1 MTDSTTTDSTT
12 SHGGDR
18 PLAGLRV
25 LDLSRM
31 FPGAFCTLML
41 ADLGAEV
48 IRVEPPDGNDPVRGM
63 PGGLA
68 AYQRGKRSLALDL
81 KQAAA
86 ADVVRRLLEHVDV
99 VVVETALPRPLLE
112 AGISYESAAAARP
125 ELIWCAI
132 PAFGRGSPY
141 ASRSGHDIAFLGYS
155 GILALMAGST
165 VPATPDFVLASP
177 IAALLGC
184 IGILAAVAERDR
196 TGVGRMVES
205 TLVDSTMWVI
215 GEQIARVA
223 GGGQAGWGEA
233 ASRRA
238 YRAADGK
245 MITLS
250 AAEPRT
256 WSAFCTGLDRPD
268 LEPRLHSDAAGQ
280 DALREELAAI
290 FATRT
295 AAEWV
300 TYFDG
305 TAAAVGPVLTVEDIL
320 VDEHVVA
327 RGSIVDLGRNSDDQL
342 LALRPPLR
350 AYAPDGS
357 EIAPALDP
365 PPALGADTDELLRGA
380 GFTADEVDA
389 LRRDGVVGPT
399 P

>member
-1 MTDSTTTDSTT
+1 MTDSMMGS
-12 SHGGDR
+12 R

-25 LDLSRM
+25 LDLTRM
-31 FPGAFCTLML
+31 FPGAFCTLLL

-68 AYQRGKRSLALDL
+68 AYQRGKRSFTLDL
-81 KQAAA
+81 KQGAAP
-86 ADVVRRLLEHVDV
+86 DVVRRLLAHVDV
-99 VVVETALPRPLLE
+99 VVVETALPRPLVE
-112 AGISYESAAAARP
+112 AGISYETAAAERP

-132 PAFGRGSPY
+132 PAFGRDSPY
-141 ASRSGHDIAFLGYS
+141 GSRSGHDIAFLGYS

-184 IGILAAVAERDR
+184 IGILAAVTERDR

-223 GGGQAGWGEA
+223 AGGQAGWGEA

-256 WSAFCTGLDRPD
+256 WSAFCSGLDRPD
-268 LEPRLHSDAAGQ
+268 LESRLHSDPAGQ
-280 DALREELAAI
+280 DALRDELAAI
-290 FATRT
+290 FMTRT

-300 TYFDG
+300 THFDG
-305 TAAAVGPVLTVEDIL
+305 TAAAVGPVLTVEDLL
-320 VDEHVVA
+320 VDDHVVA
-327 RGSIVDLGRNSDDQL
+327 RRSIVDLARDSDDQL
-342 LALRPPLR
+342 LALRSPVR
-350 AYAPDGS
+350 SYAPDGS
-357 EIAPALDP
+357 EIPNVLDP
-365 PPALGADTDELLRGA
+365 PPSLGADTDDVLRAA
-380 GFTADEVDA
+380 GFGADEIDA
-389 LRRDGVVGPT
+389 LRRDGVIGST
-399 P
+399 SA

>member
-1 MTDSTTTDSTT
+1 MTT
-12 SHGGDR
+12 SSTDRAVGDR

-25 LDLSRM
+25 LDLTRM
-31 FPGAFCTLML
+31 FPGAFCTLVL

-81 KQAAA
+81 KQSAA
-86 ADVVRRLLEHVDV
+86 ADVVRRLLAHVDV

-112 AGISYESAAAARP
+112 AGISYETAAAERP

-132 PAFGRGSPY
+132 PAFGRDSPY
-141 ASRSGHDIAFLGYS
+141 GSRSGHDIAFLGYS

-177 IAALLGC
+177 IAALVGC

-196 TGVGRMVES
+196 TGTGRMVES

-245 MITLS
+245 LVTLS

-256 WSAFCTGLDRPD
+256 WSAFCGGVDRPD
-268 LEPRLHSDAAGQ
+268 LEPRLYSDPQGQ
-280 DALREELAAI
+280 DGLRAELEAI

-300 TYFDG
+300 AHFDG

-320 VDEHVVA
+320 VDDHVVA
-327 RGSIVDLGRNSDDQL
+327 RGSLVDLARGAGEPLR
-342 LALRPPLR
+342 ALRPPIR
-350 AYAPDGS
+350 SYAPDGS
-357 EIAPALDP
+357 EITIELGSP
-365 PPALGADTDELLRGA
+365 PELGEDTDEILTDA
-380 GFTADEVDA
+380 GLSADEIDA
-389 LRRDGVVGPT
+389 LRRDGVIGEAS
-399 P
+399 

>member
-1 MTDSTTTDSTT
+1 MTDSTTTPD
-12 SHGGDR
+12 GRDR
-18 PLAGLRV
+18 PLAGRRV

-31 FPGAFCTLML
+31 FPGAFCTQLL

-48 IRVEPPDGNDPVRGM
+48 IRVEAPDGNDPVRGM

-86 ADVVRRLLEHVDV
+86 ADVVRRLFEHVDV

-112 AGISYESAAAARP
+112 AGISYETAAAVRP
-125 ELIWCAI
+125 ALIWCAI
-132 PAFGRGSPY
+132 PAFGQGSPY
-141 ASRSGHDIAFLGYS
+141 ASRTGHDIAFLGYS
-155 GILALMAGST
+155 GLLALMAGSA

-177 IAALLGC
+177 IAALFGC
-184 IGILAAVAERDR
+184 IGILAALSERDR

-205 TLVDSTMWVI
+205 TLVDGTMWVI

-223 GGGQAGWGEA
+223 AGGQAGWGEA

-256 WSAFCTGLDRPD
+256 WSAFCAGLDRPD
-268 LEPRLHSDAAGQ
+268 LEPRLRTDAAGQ
-280 DALREELAAI
+280 DALREELEGI
-290 FATRT
+290 FLTRT

-300 TYFDG
+300 AHFDG
-305 TAAAVGPVLTVEDIL
+305 TAAAVGPVLTVEDLL
-320 VDEHVVA
+320 VDDHVVA
-327 RGSIVDLGRNSDDQL
+327 RGSIVDLARDSEDQL
-342 LALRPPLR
+342 LALRPPVR

-357 EIAPALDP
+357 ELTNPLDP
-365 PPALGADTDELLRGA
+365 PPALGADTDAVLAAA
-380 GFTADEVDA
+380 GLTADEIAA
-389 LRRDGVVGPT
+389 LRRDGVIGASSA
-399 P
+399 

>member
-1 MTDSTTTDSTT
+1 MTRD
-12 SHGGDR
+12 GGDR

-48 IRVEPPDGNDPVRGM
+48 VRVEPPDGNDPVRSM

-81 KQAAA
+81 KHAAA
-86 ADVVRRLLEHVDV
+86 PDVVRRLVASVDV
-99 VVVETALPRPLLE
+99 VVVETALPRTLLD
-112 AGISYESAAAARP
+112 AGISYEAAAADHP
-125 ELIWCAI
+125 GLIWCAI

-165 VPATPDFVLASP
+165 IPATPDFVLASP
-177 IAALLGC
+177 IAALIGC

-205 TLVDSTMWVI
+205 SLVDSTMWVI

-223 GGGQAGWGEA
+223 AGGQAGWGEA

-245 MITLS
+245 LITLS

-256 WSAFCTGLDRPD
+256 WAAFCAGIDRPD
-268 LEPRLHSDAAGQ
+268 LEPRLYSDAAGQ
-280 DALREELAAI
+280 DALRDELEAI

-300 TYFDG
+300 AHYDG
-305 TAAAVGPVLTVEDIL
+305 TAAAVGPVLTAEDIL
-320 VDEHVVA
+320 VDDHVAA
-327 RGSIVDLGRNSDDQL
+327 RGSLVDVGPGPSEHL

-350 AYAPDGS
+350 SYAPDGS
-357 EIAPALDP
+357 EIPVALDP
-365 PPALGADTDELLRGA
+365 PPALGAHTDEVLAAA
-380 GFTADEVDA
+380 GFDADAIGA
-389 LRRDGVVGPT
+389 LRRDGVIPGA
-399 P
+399 

>member
-1 MTDSTTTDSTT
+1 MTT
-12 SHGGDR
+12 SSTDRAGGDR

-25 LDLSRM
+25 LDLTRM
-31 FPGAFCTLML
+31 FPGAFCTLVL

-81 KQAAA
+81 KQSAA
-86 ADVVRRLLEHVDV
+86 ADVVRRLLAHVDV

-112 AGISYESAAAARP
+112 AGISYETAAAERP

-132 PAFGRGSPY
+132 PAFGRDSPY
-141 ASRSGHDIAFLGYS
+141 GSRSGHDIAFLGYS

-250 AAEPRT
+250 AAEART
-256 WSAFCTGLDRPD
+256 WSAFCAGIDRPD
-268 LEPRLHSDAAGQ
+268 LEPRLYSDASGQ
-280 DALREELAAI
+280 DQLRQELEGI

-300 TYFDG
+300 AHFDG
-305 TAAAVGPVLTVEDIL
+305 TAAAVGPVLTVEDLL

-327 RGSIVDLGRNSDDQL
+327 RRSIVDLSPDSEQPLR
-342 LALRPPLR
+342 ALRPPLR
-350 AYAPDGS
+350 TYAPDGS
-357 EIAPALDP
+357 EISSVLGA
-365 PPALGADTDELLRGA
+365 PPALGADTDDVLRAA
-380 GFTADEVDA
+380 GFADDEIGA
-389 LRRDGVVGPT
+389 LRRDGVLGAAGG
-399 P
+399 

>member
-1 MTDSTTTDSTT
+1 MTTPPVPDHD
-12 SHGGDR
+12 GDR

-25 LDLSRM
+25 LDLTRM
-31 FPGAFCTLML
+31 FPGAFCTLLL

-48 IRVEPPDGNDPVRGM
+48 IRVEPPDGRDPVRGM

-81 KQAAA
+81 KHPVA
-86 ADVVRRLLEHVDV
+86 ADVVRRLLAHVDV
-99 VVVETALPRPLLE
+99 VVVETALPRPLLD
-112 AGISYESAAAARP
+112 AGISYESAAAERP

-132 PAFGRGSPY
+132 PAFGRESPY

-177 IAALLGC
+177 IAALFGC

-196 TGVGRMVES
+196 TGVGRMVEA

-223 GGGQAGWGEA
+223 AGGQAGWGEA

-238 YRAADGK
+238 YRAGDGK

-256 WSAFCTGLDRPD
+256 WSAFCAGLDRPD
-268 LEPRLHSDAAGQ
+268 LEPRLRSDADGQ
-280 DALREELAAI
+280 ETLRQELEGI
-290 FATRT
+290 FATRP

-300 TYFDG
+300 AHFDG

-320 VDEHVVA
+320 VDDHVAA
-327 RGSIVDLGRNSDDQL
+327 RGSLVDLARDGEPSMR
-342 LALRPPLR
+342 ALRPPVR
-350 AYAPDGS
+350 AYGPDGS
-357 EIAPALDP
+357 EIVVTLGAPP
-365 PPALGADTDELLRGA
+365 ELGADTDALLRAA
-380 GFTADEVDA
+380 GFGDEEIDA
-389 LRRDGVVGPT
+389 LRRDGVLGAEG
-399 P
+399 

>member
-1 MTDSTTTDSTT
+1 MARD
-12 SHGGDR
+12 GGDR

-41 ADLGAEV
+41 RDLGAEV
-48 IRVEPPDGNDPVRGM
+48 VRIEPPDGNDPVRTM

-81 KQAAA
+81 KHAAA
-86 ADVVRRLLEHVDV
+86 PDVVRRLIASVDV
-99 VVVETALPRPLLE
+99 VVVETALPRTLVD
-112 AGISYESAAAARP
+112 AGISYEAAAADHP
-125 ELIWCAI
+125 GLIWCAI

-165 VPATPDFVLASP
+165 IPATPDFVLASP
-177 IAALLGC
+177 IAALVGC

-205 TLVDSTMWVI
+205 SLVDSTMWVI

-233 ASRRA
+233 ASRRS

-245 MITLS
+245 LITLS

-256 WSAFCTGLDRPD
+256 WAAFCAGVDRPD
-268 LEPRLHSDAAGQ
+268 LEPRLSSDAAGQ
-280 DALREELAAI
+280 DALREELEGI
-290 FATRT
+290 FATRD

-300 TYFDG
+300 AHFDG
-305 TAAAVGPVLTVEDIL
+305 TAAAVGPVLTAEDIL
-320 VDEHVVA
+320 ADDHVAA
-327 RGSIVDLGRNSDDQL
+327 RGSLVDLGRTPEDQMV
-342 LALRPPLR
+342 ALRLPLR
-350 AYAPDGS
+350 SYSPDGS
-357 EIAPALDP
+357 EIVVELEP
-365 PPALGADTDELLRGA
+365 PPGLGAHTDDVLVAA
-380 GFTADEVDA
+380 GYDADEIAA
-389 LRRDGVVGPT
+389 LRRDGVIPGA
-399 P
+399 

>member
-1 MTDSTTTDSTT
+1 MTDSTAT
-12 SHGGDR
+12 SKQGDDGDR

-48 IRVEPPDGNDPVRGM
+48 IRIEPPDGNDPVRGM

-68 AYQRGKRSLALDL
+68 AYQRRKRSVALDL
-81 KQAAA
+81 KHAAA
-86 ADVVRRLLEHVDV
+86 AGVVRRLVAHVDV
-99 VVVETALPRPLLE
+99 VVVETALPRSLLD
-112 AGISYESAAAARP
+112 AGISYETAATERP
-125 ELIWCAI
+125 GLIWCAI

-141 ASRSGHDIAFLGYS
+141 GSRSGHDIAFLGYS

-165 VPATPDFVLASP
+165 IPATPDFVLASP
-177 IAALLGC
+177 IAALVGC

-196 TGVGRMVES
+196 TGIGRLVES

-223 GGGQAGWGEA
+223 AGGQAGWGEA

-245 MITLS
+245 LITLS

-256 WSAFCTGLDRPD
+256 WSAFCAGVERPD
-268 LEPRLHSDAAGQ
+268 LEPRLYSDAAGQ
-280 DALREELAAI
+280 DALRAELEAI
-290 FATRT
+290 FATRS
-295 AAEWV
+295 AAAWV
-300 TYFDG
+300 AHFDG

-320 VDEHVVA
+320 VDDHVVA
-327 RGSIVDLGRNSDDQL
+327 RGSVVDLARGADDPL
-342 LALRPPLR
+342 RALRPPIR
-350 AYAPDGS
+350 SYAPDGS
-357 EIAPALDP
+357 EIAIELRP
-365 PPALGADTDELLRGA
+365 PPKLGEHTEQVLRDA
-380 GFTADEVDA
+380 GVTTEEIEA
-389 LRRDGVVGPT
+389 LRRDGVIGGAP
-399 P
+399 

>member
-1 MTDSTTTDSTT
+1 MTDSTTTTN
-12 SHGGDR
+12 GGDR

-68 AYQRGKRSLALDL
+68 AYQRSKRSLALDL
-81 KQAAA
+81 KQPAA
-86 ADVVRRLLEHVDV
+86 ADVVRRLIARVDV
-99 VVVETALPRPLLE
+99 VVVETALPRSLID
-112 AGISYESAAAARP
+112 AGISYEAAAAEQP
-125 ELIWCAI
+125 GLIWCAI
-132 PAFGRGSPY
+132 PAFGKGSPY
-141 ASRSGHDIAFLGYS
+141 ASRAGHDIAFLGYS
-155 GILALMAGST
+155 GLLALMAGST
-165 VPATPDFVLASP
+165 IPATPDFVLASP
-177 IAALLGC
+177 VAALVGC
-184 IGILAAVAERDR
+184 MGIVAAVAERDR

-205 TLVDSTMWVI
+205 TLMDSTMWVI

-223 GGGQAGWGEA
+223 EGGQAGWGEA

-245 MITLS
+245 LITLS

-256 WSAFCTGLDRPD
+256 WSAFCAGIDRPD
-268 LEPRLHSDAAGQ
+268 LEPRLHSDPQGQ
-280 DALREELAAI
+280 DALRADLEAI

-300 TYFDG
+300 AHFDG

-320 VDEHVVA
+320 VDDHVAARESLVDVA
-327 RGSIVDLGRNSDDQL
+327 PGSGEPLR
-342 LALRPPLR
+342 ALRPPLR
-350 AYAPDGS
+350 SYGPDGS
-357 EIAPALDP
+357 ELE
-365 PPALGADTDELLRGA
+365 PALGPPPRLGEHTDATLADA
-380 GFTADEVDA
+380 GFTADEIA
-389 LRRDGVVGPT
+389 RLREDGVIGDT
-399 P
+399 A

>member
-1 MTDSTTTDSTT
+1 MTDSTTTPD
-12 SHGGDR
+12 GRDR

-31 FPGAFCTLML
+31 FPGAFCTLLL

-81 KQAAA
+81 KQTAA

-112 AGISYESAAAARP
+112 AGISYETAAAARP

-196 TGVGRMVES
+196 TGRGRMVES

-223 GGGQAGWGEA
+223 AGGQAGWGEA

-256 WSAFCTGLDRPD
+256 WSAFCAGLDRAD
-268 LEPRLHSDAAGQ
+268 LEPRLHTDASGQ
-280 DALREELAAI
+280 DALRQELEAI

-295 AAEWV
+295 AADWV
-300 TYFDG
+300 AHFDG
-305 TAAAVGPVLTVEDIL
+305 TAAAVGPVLTVEDLL
-320 VDEHVVA
+320 VDDHVVA
-327 RGSIVDLGRNSDDQL
+327 RGSIVDLAGDSEDPL
-342 LALRPPLR
+342 LALRPPVR

-357 EIAPALDP
+357 EIANALDP
-365 PPALGADTDELLRGA
+365 PPELGAHTDDVLRAA
-380 GFTADEVDA
+380 GFTAAEIAA
-389 LRRDGVVGPT
+389 LRDDGVIGSSGA
-399 P
+399 

>member
-1 MTDSTTTDSTT
+1 MDT
-12 SHGGDR
+12 GGDR

-48 IRVEPPDGNDPVRGM
+48 IRIEPPDGNDPVRGM

-68 AYQRGKRSLALDL
+68 AYQRSKRSVALDL
-81 KQAAA
+81 KHAAA
-86 ADVVRRLLEHVDV
+86 ADVVRRLIAHVDV
-99 VVVETALPRPLLE
+99 VVVETALPRTLVD
-112 AGISYESAAAARP
+112 AGISYETAAAEKP
-125 ELIWCAI
+125 GLIWCAI

-165 VPATPDFVLASP
+165 IPATPDFVLASP
-177 IAALLGC
+177 IAALVGC
-184 IGILAAVAERDR
+184 IGILAAVTERDR
-196 TGVGRMVES
+196 TGIGRMVES

-223 GGGQAGWGEA
+223 AGGQAGWGEA

-245 MITLS
+245 LITLS

-256 WSAFCTGLDRPD
+256 WSAFCAGVDRPD
-268 LEPRLHSDAAGQ
+268 LEPRLYSDAPGQ
-280 DALREELAAI
+280 DALRAELEAL

-300 TYFDG
+300 EHFDG
-305 TAAAVGPVLTVEDIL
+305 TAAAVGPVLTAEDIL
-320 VDEHVVA
+320 VDHHVAA
-327 RGSIVDLGRNSDDQL
+327 RASLVDLGRDSDEPL
-342 LALRPPLR
+342 RALRPPLR
-350 AYAPDGS
+350 SYAPDGS
-357 EIAPALDP
+357 EIASE
-365 PPALGADTDELLRGA
+365 LGAPPELGEHTDQTLAEA
-380 GFTADEVDA
+380 GFAADEIEA
-389 LRRDGVVGPT
+389 LRRDGVVGDAS
-399 P
+399 

>member
-1 MTDSTTTDSTT
+1 MTDSTTTPD
-12 SHGGDR
+12 GRDR

-31 FPGAFCTLML
+31 FPGAFCTLLL

-81 KQAAA
+81 KQTAA

-112 AGISYESAAAARP
+112 AGISYETAAAARP

-196 TGVGRMVES
+196 TGRGRMVES

-223 GGGQAGWGEA
+223 AGGQAGWGEA

-256 WSAFCTGLDRPD
+256 WSAFCAGLDRAD
-268 LEPRLHSDAAGQ
+268 LEPRLHTDASGQ
-280 DALREELAAI
+280 DALRQELEAI

-295 AAEWV
+295 AADWV
-300 TYFDG
+300 AHFDG
-305 TAAAVGPVLTVEDIL
+305 TAAAVGPVLTVEDLL
-320 VDEHVVA
+320 VDDHVVA
-327 RGSIVDLGRNSDDQL
+327 RGSIVDLAGDSEDPL
-342 LALRPPLR
+342 LALRPPVR

-357 EIAPALDP
+357 EIANVLDP
-365 PPALGADTDELLRGA
+365 PPELGAHTDDVLRAA
-380 GFTADEVDA
+380 GFTAAEIAV
-389 LRRDGVVGPT
+389 LRDDGVIGST
-399 P
+399 SA